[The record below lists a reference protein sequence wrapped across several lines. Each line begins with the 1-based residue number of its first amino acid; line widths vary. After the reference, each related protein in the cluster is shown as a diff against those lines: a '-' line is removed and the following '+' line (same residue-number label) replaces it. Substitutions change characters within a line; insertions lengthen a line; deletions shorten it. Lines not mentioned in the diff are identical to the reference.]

1 MSLITCGRIH
11 EGHERFSNKS
21 RGRQGIFMCLAVLL
35 YEQFCLFVNGGVK
48 ISIKP
53 YFMRSF
59 SVFISSEE

>member
-1 MSLITCGRIH
+1 
-11 EGHERFSNKS
+11 
-21 RGRQGIFMCLAVLL
+21 MCLAVLL

-59 SVFISSEE
+59 SVFSSSEELGKISSIWSKLLTAACWSQEEKRGN